1 MQIRY
6 TLGKESNLSF
16 KIYADKFNVCFF
28 INLVLTIINQKKK
41 KMPYTCKRLENI
53 LAEMN

>member
-41 KMPYTCKRLENI
+41 KNAIYMQKVGKHI
-53 LAEMN
+53 G